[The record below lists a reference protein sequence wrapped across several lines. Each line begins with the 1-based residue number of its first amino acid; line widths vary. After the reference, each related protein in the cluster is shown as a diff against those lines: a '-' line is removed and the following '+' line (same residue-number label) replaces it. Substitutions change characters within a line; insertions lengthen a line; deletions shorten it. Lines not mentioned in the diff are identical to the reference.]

1 MLTFSII
8 NVPRKIQ
15 ASDMVHFE
23 SSDPSSSLFLH
34 WGPKRHPPCLETGQS
49 INLLYAI
56 LTFSIQLMYP
66 ERFQLRPLL
75 WWLSF
80 FSQQWK
86 HPTSSLFLKCLVN
99 IFTLATTYKFVY
111 RPCGVMVSTLDFESS
126 DPSSSLGRTS
136 FCIEAGRDYLHV
148 WRLLH
153 HSIFFTQCYFLHSI
167 NVPRKIQASDMV
179 FWFLSFFSQ
188 QWKHPTSSLFLKC
201 LVNIFTLA
209 TTYKF
214 VYRPCGV
221 MVSTLDFESSDPSS
235 SLGRTCFCIEAQ
247 RDILHVWRLV
257 HPSIFFTQSLL
268 SPFN

>member
-1 MLTFSII
+1 MF
-8 NVPRKIQ
+8 
-15 ASDMVHFE
+15 
-23 SSDPSSSLFLH
+23 
-34 WGPKRHPPCLETGQS
+34 WGPPTIFFTHVCTPKDSASPV
-49 INLLYAI
+49 
-56 LTFSIQLMYP
+56 
-66 ERFQLRPLL
+66 LL

-86 HPTSSLFLKCLVN
+86 HPTSSLFLKYLVN
-99 IFTLATTYKFVY
+99 IFTLATTYKFVN

-148 WRLLH
+148 LRLLL
-153 HSIFFTQCYFLHSI
+153 HSIFFIFTFLN
-167 NVPRKIQASDMV
+167 NVPERLASDNV
-179 FWFLSFFSQ
+179 L
-188 QWKHPTSSLFLKC
+188 C

-257 HPSIFFTQSLL
+257 HPSIFFTQSL

>member
-1 MLTFSII
+1 MFGDWSIHQSSLRNPYFLHSI
-8 NVPRKIQ
+8 NVPRKIP
-15 ASDMVHFE
+15 ASPV
-23 SSDPSSSLFLH
+23 
-34 WGPKRHPPCLETGQS
+34 
-49 INLLYAI
+49 I
-56 LTFSIQLMYP
+56 
-66 ERFQLRPLL
+66 L

-99 IFTLATTYKFVY
+99 IFSLTTTYKFVY

-148 WRLLH
+148 WRLLL
-153 HSIFFTQCYFLHSI
+153 HSIFFTQCYFLHKLMY
-167 NVPRKIQASDMV
+167 PERFKLRTWYFD
-179 FWFLSFFSQ
+179 FYHFFPQ
-188 QWKHPTSSLFLKC
+188 QWKLPTASLFLKC

-235 SLGRTCFCIEAQ
+235 SLGRTCFCIEAG
-247 RDILHVWRLV
+247 RDYPPCLETAH
-257 HPSIFFTQSLL
+257 
-268 SPFN
+268 PFNLLYAILTFSIN

>member
-1 MLTFSII
+1 MFGDWSIRQSSLRNPYFLHSI
-8 NVPRKIQ
+8 NVPRKIP
-15 ASDMVHFE
+15 ASPV
-23 SSDPSSSLFLH
+23 
-34 WGPKRHPPCLETGQS
+34 
-49 INLLYAI
+49 I
-56 LTFSIQLMYP
+56 
-66 ERFQLRPLL
+66 L

-148 WRLLH
+148 WRLLPTFNLLYEMFTF
-153 HSIFFTQCYFLHSI
+153 SIINYL
-167 NVPRKIQASDMV
+167 NVPKDS
-179 FWFLSFFSQ
+179 SFGHGILIFIIFSQ
-188 QWKHPTSSLFLKC
+188 QWKLPTASLFLKC

-257 HPSIFFTQSLL
+257 HPFNLLYAILTFSIQLMYPERFQLR
-268 SPFN
+268 P

>member
-1 MLTFSII
+1 
-8 NVPRKIQ
+8 
-15 ASDMVHFE
+15 
-23 SSDPSSSLFLH
+23 
-34 WGPKRHPPCLETGQS
+34 
-49 INLLYAI
+49 
-56 LTFSIQLMYP
+56 MYP
-66 ERFQLRPLL
+66 ERFQLRPYL

-136 FCIEAGRDYLHV
+136 FAL
-148 WRLLH
+148 RLEE
-153 HSIFFTQCYFLHSI
+153 
-167 NVPRKIQASDMV
+167 
-179 FWFLSFFSQ
+179 
-188 QWKHPTSSLFLKC
+188 TSSMFGDFINLLYAIVTFSIQLMYPERFK
-201 LVNIFTLA
+201 LQLA